1 MTGTS
6 PFKFGGGSR
15 GGPYDP
21 SGGGGGGGG
30 GDRWAA
36 IKRMLGGGENPML
49 WGLPLYTAF
58 GIRVR
63 LHILFFFYIAA
74 ELIRASFSGSILFQA
89 SMLAMLFVIV
99 LLHEYGHCFACR
111 WVKGEADQIV
121 LWPLGGLAFCN
132 PPHHWKAEFITVIG
146 GPMVNVI
153 LLPIL
158 GGLVWMTTGQLGAA
172 IFNPFQYETALA
184 LATNS
189 LSPWPYWLLVGLWMA
204 HFLNFI
210 LLVFNMLIPMYP
222 MDAGRIVQTLL
233 WRKLGYHRSMVIS
246 VTVGLVAAVALGVIG
261 IVSDETLLMG
271 IAIFGGITCYMERQ
285 RLRFVSTGGLVEDD
299 FAYEPPREP
308 TKADLKREQK
318 EREHFERIE
327 GILDKIKRQGMGS
340 LTKAERKTLERETR
354 RQRGG

>member
-6 PFKFGGGSR
+6 PFKFGGGSA

-21 SGGGGGGGG
+21 NGGGGGDRG

-36 IKRMLGGGENPML
+36 IKRMLGGGENPMT

-74 ELIRASFSGSILFQA
+74 ELIRASFDGHFLWELGL
-89 SMLAMLFVIV
+89 LAILFVIV

-111 WVKGEADQIV
+111 RVRGEADQII

-146 GPMVNVI
+146 GPMVNVV

-158 GGLVWMTTGQLGAA
+158 GGLVWITTGDLGSVV
-172 IFNPFQYETALA
+172 FNPFSPGIAGALA
-184 LATNS
+184 AS
-189 LSPWPYWLLVGLWMA
+189 ALSPLPSWVLVGLWMA
-204 HFLNFI
+204 HYINFI
-210 LLVFNMLIPMYP
+210 LLAFNMLVPMYP

-233 WRKLGYHRSMVIS
+233 WRKVGYHRSMVIS
-246 VTVGLVAAVALGVIG
+246 VTVGLVAAVGLGVIG
-261 IVSDETLLMG
+261 IVADQTMLLG

-299 FAYEPPREP
+299 FIYEPSREP
-308 TKADLKREQK
+308 SKADLKREQK

-327 GILDKIKRQGMGS
+327 GILDKIKREGMGS
-340 LTKAERKTLERETR
+340 LTKAERKALERETR
-354 RQRGG
+354 RKRGG

>member
-15 GGPYDP
+15 GGPFDP
-21 SGGGGGGGG
+21 SGGGGG

-36 IKRMLGGGENPML
+36 IKRMLGGGENPMT

-63 LHILFFFYIAA
+63 LHILFVFYIAA
-74 ELIRASFSGSILFQA
+74 ELIGASFKGQFLWQA
-89 SMLAMLFVIV
+89 SMLSILFVIV
-99 LLHEYGHCFACR
+99 LLHEYGHSFACR
-111 WVKGEADQIV
+111 WVKGEADQII

-132 PPHHWKAEFITVIG
+132 PPHHWKAELITVIG

-158 GGLVWMTTGQLGAA
+158 GGLVWITTGQLGAA
-172 IFNPFQYETALA
+172 VFNPFQYEIAMGLA
-184 LATNS
+184 AGAF
-189 LSPWPYWLLVGLWMA
+189 SPLPSWVLIGLWMA

-210 LLVFNMLIPMYP
+210 LLAFNMLVPMYP
-222 MDAGRIVQTLL
+222 MDAGRVVQTLL
-233 WRKLGYHRSMVIS
+233 WRKVGHHKSMVIS
-246 VTVGLVAAVALGVIG
+246 VTIGLVAAIGLGIIG
-261 IVSDETLLMG
+261 ITSDKTMLLG

-285 RLRFVSTGGLVEDD
+285 RLRFVATAGLVEDD

-327 GILDKIKRQGMGS
+327 GILDKIKREGMGS